1 MHFSSNRGI
10 ATPLK
15 RTGLA
20 MTGNLEPAR
29 QIPIYTCLYVYRLFG
44 DDFLIDI
51 PQGLGYTDHGTVRI
65 AGKKGDFIM
74 TVREIADS

>member
-1 MHFSSNRGI
+1 MCALVRNDS
-10 ATPLK
+10 
-15 RTGLA
+15 
-20 MTGNLEPAR
+20 
-29 QIPIYTCLYVYRLFG
+29 IYFTNTNLYVYRLFG

-51 PQGLGYTDHGTVRI
+51 PQGLGYTDHSTVRI